1 MSYSPVH
8 PGAENLKKPLAWSV
22 GLHAILFLSLG
33 VSTLFS
39 HRGDLWGGPGG
50 DSAVSVGLVG
60 KLPGVPLPHPEAVTT
75 SRVVDTSKGLYK
87 SEPLP
92 KPIPK
97 EKVIERERPKEK
109 LKEIAPAVTTRIPE
123 FTKEKEPRYI
133 TTPSKILEDPTP
145 PPPNAIPYGQG
156 GTPALPYTQFTS
168 GGATQGGMLFT
179 SPGAGGGAGGGDF
192 AGRFPAYVEAVRN
205 RISSNWL
212 QSSVD
217 PSVRWAPR
225 TMFTFQILRDGTV
238 TNAQLTQS
246 SGNRS
251 VDNSALRAV
260 LSSSPVSPLPS
271 NYSGSTVSVEFWFEF
286 RR

>member
-1 MSYSPVH
+1 MSYSPIH
-8 PGAENLKKPLAWSV
+8 PGAQSLKKPLVWSLE
-22 GLHAILFLSLG
+22 LHVILLGALG

-39 HRGDLWGGPGG
+39 HRGELWGGLGG
-50 DSAVSVGLVG
+50 DNAVSVGLVG
-60 KLPGVPLPHPEAVTT
+60 KLPGVPLPHPDAVTT
-75 SRVVDTSKGLYK
+75 SRVVDTTKGLYK
-87 SEPLP
+87 SEPQP
-92 KPIPK
+92 KP
-97 EKVIERERPKEK
+97 
-109 LKEIAPAVTTRIPE
+109 KEIETEVKKIPE
-123 FTKEKEPRYI
+123 FAKEKAPHYVTR
-133 TTPSKILEDPTP
+133 PSKTLEDTTP

-156 GTPALPYTQFTS
+156 GTPSLPYTQFTVS
-168 GGATQGGMLFT
+168 GATQGGMGFT
-179 SPGAGGGAGGGDF
+179 GPGGGDF
-192 AGRFPAYVEAVRN
+192 TGRFPAYVDAVRN

-238 TNAQLTQS
+238 TNVQLTQS

-251 VDNSALRAV
+251 VDNSALRAI

-271 NYSGSTVSVEFWFEF
+271 SYSGNTVTVEFWFEF